1 MRDDFFIWATL
12 SPRGHEILDKH
23 ISPLHESS
31 HWKGIPIEHLAAV
44 KKALRA
50 SMIPVRY
57 KFRGP
62 RYDLSRGT
70 CLAKNAKTFAV
81 YPR

>member
-1 MRDDFFIWATL
+1 MRDDFYIWATL
-12 SPRGHEILDKH
+12 NPQAHNLLDRH
-23 ISPLHESS
+23 ISPPHESS
-31 HWKGIPIEHLAAV
+31 HWKSIPIEHLDQV
-44 KKALRA
+44 KQTLRA